1 MNKLLLCSVKIHK
14 MNKNMKTKQILQIDY
29 AVNLTDKIK
38 ASTSESFIEEGIQF
52 ILDFYELINFNLS
65 YTRPF
70 LRARKTIDS
79 KPFNS
84 TSEIYYPPPE
94 VTQAGRLNEPRV
106 PFLYLST
113 TIDTAL
119 IEIGAKTGDII
130 QISGYSYKKEP
141 ARLGLIGEIFRATKG
156 TTGFIDK
163 ENANHISE
171 AISKMGQQDRKMAI
185 AYLFLDLFLD
195 EIFRNPEASQQGYL
209 HSRILSRLLLEK
221 NKSIDGFIYHS
232 VANYGAFN
240 IALPYNK
247 ADKYLGL
254 VNTILVRVIKGY
266 PYGLYD
272 VEIIKTPQKIDNKGN
287 ISW

>member
-1 MNKLLLCSVKIHK
+1 
-14 MNKNMKTKQILQIDY
+14 MKTKQILHIDY
-29 AVNLTDKIK
+29 AINLADKIRE
-38 ASTSESFIEEGIQF
+38 SNSESFIEEGIQF
-52 ILDFYELINFNLS
+52 ILDFYELVNFK
-65 YTRPF
+65 YTYERAF
-70 LRARKTIDS
+70 LRARKTINNE
-79 KPFNS
+79 PFNF

-94 VTQAGRLNEPRV
+94 ITQAGRLNEPEV

-119 IEIGAKTGDII
+119 IEIGANTGDII
-130 QISGYSYKKEP
+130 QVSGYAYKNEP
-141 ARLGLIGEIFRATKG
+141 ARLGLIGEIYRAVKG
-156 TTGFIDK
+156 STGLLDK

-195 EIFRNPEASQQGYL
+195 EIFRNPEASQQEYL

-240 IALPYNK
+240 IALPYDK

-254 VNTILVRVIKGY
+254 VNTVLVRVIKSY

-272 VEIIKTPQKIDNKGN
+272 VEIIKTPQKIDNIGN
-287 ISW
+287 ILW